1 MKRSRFKEEQRIS
14 ILRKGASGNT
24 VKQLCGKANFS
35 DATYSTWKKEAGD
48 YSDPPAAPP
57 V

>member
-35 DATYSTWKKEAGD
+35 GATYSTWKKEAGD